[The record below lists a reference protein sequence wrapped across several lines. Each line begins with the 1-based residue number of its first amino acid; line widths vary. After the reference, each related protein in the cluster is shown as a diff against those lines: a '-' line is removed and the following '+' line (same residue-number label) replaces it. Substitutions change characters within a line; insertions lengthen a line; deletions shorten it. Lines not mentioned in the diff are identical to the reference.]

1 MSGKKRVYRM
11 VFLALFVAAFVAFLV
26 RDLYLTENDG
36 DEEKST
42 FVVEKVQYRNII
54 DDSVYIL
61 DAQRGWK
68 SNDLYILEDVHIT
81 IEGKG
86 GNVWKVQ
93 ASRGSV
99 PEASGG
105 IVVLKEA
112 RGITSIKGDQ
122 FHWHSPEVRWKP
134 DEQLFFFD
142 DGIRAFGE
150 SIEIRS
156 QNGLVRL
163 SGEMELS
170 GKAEVVYR
178 MHKK

>member
-1 MSGKKRVYRM
+1 M
-11 VFLALFVAAFVAFLV
+11 
-26 RDLYLTENDG
+26 
-36 DEEKST
+36 
-42 FVVEKVQYRNII
+42 
-54 DDSVYIL
+54 
-61 DAQRGWK
+61 
-68 SNDLYILEDVHIT
+68 YILEDVNIT

-112 RGITSIKGDQ
+112 RGITSIKEINFTGILLKYDG
-122 FHWHSPEVRWKP
+122 SPMNS
-134 DEQLFFFD
+134 FFFG

-156 QNGLVRL
+156 QSGLVRL

-178 MHKK
+178 MHKNKRIP

>member
-1 MSGKKRVYRM
+1 LSGKKRVYRM
-11 VFLALFVAAFVAFLV
+11 VFLTLFVAAFVAFLV

-54 DDSVYIL
+54 DDNVYIL

-68 SNDLYILEDVHIT
+68 SNDLYILEDVNIT

-99 PEASGG
+99 PEASTADLG
-105 IVVLKEA
+105 
-112 RGITSIKGDQ
+112 
-122 FHWHSPEVRWKP
+122 PETCAAPMRVP
-134 DEQLFFFD
+134 
-142 DGIRAFGE
+142 
-150 SIEIRS
+150 
-156 QNGLVRL
+156 
-163 SGEMELS
+163 
-170 GKAEVVYR
+170 
-178 MHKK
+178 

>member
-1 MSGKKRVYRM
+1 
-11 VFLALFVAAFVAFLV
+11 
-26 RDLYLTENDG
+26 
-36 DEEKST
+36 
-42 FVVEKVQYRNII
+42 
-54 DDSVYIL
+54 
-61 DAQRGWK
+61 
-68 SNDLYILEDVHIT
+68 DLYILEDVNIT